1 MKIITGILVL
11 IIGAFIVW
19 PYLNLYR
26 LNNAVLTN
34 NITAFEQ
41 LIDIESIRR
50 VRKQNIEWKMQ
61 KFDGNQGSFL
71 PDFIREGAKI
81 FENVAIDRMINS
93 QNLLASL
100 RQINGSLWQHASFI
114 FFQSPTTFI
123 IRLGKLVNEPLY
135 IEMTLQGWAWRV
147 TAIYE

>member
-1 MKIITGILVL
+1 MKIVTGILL
-11 IIGAFIVW
+11 TIIVAFILW
-19 PYLNLYR
+19 PYLNFYR

-50 VRKQNIEWKMQ
+50 VRKQNIEWKMRN
-61 KFDGNQGSFL
+61 FHGNEGSFL
-71 PDFIREGAKI
+71 PDIIREGAKVL
-81 FENVAIDRMINS
+81 ENVAIDRMINS

-100 RQINGSLWQHASFI
+100 RQINGSLWQHTSFI
-114 FFQSPTTFI
+114 FFESPTSFI
-123 IRLGKLVNEPLY
+123 IRLGTLGNEPLY
-135 IEMTLQGWAWRV
+135 IEMTLQGWVWRV